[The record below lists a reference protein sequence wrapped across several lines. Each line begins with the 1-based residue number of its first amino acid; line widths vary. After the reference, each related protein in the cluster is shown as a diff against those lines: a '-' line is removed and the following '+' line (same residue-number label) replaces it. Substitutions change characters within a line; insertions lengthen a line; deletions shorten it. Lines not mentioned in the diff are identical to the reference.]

1 MSTLKVNNLEPTSGT
16 VVIINADTKIVS
28 STGKEI
34 DLGGTTNDFSG
45 SLNVTGS
52 ITNKDGNLII
62 ENGNLTLKSGSLECT
77 GSADFDGDVTV
88 TGSFETTGSVTLTGS
103 LDVQGDST
111 FTGDMI
117 ISGCLDIFCYTDKE
131 NPVFW
136 GVDGRTTPDV
146 SGFEVVSINYSTYG
160 DLTAGIAAAAASSN
174 NICYIY
180 DPTVGTYAPYAY
192 AGTNFDGVVTYIS
205 ASGPSIPTGTIVQI
219 GFPFPIPG
227 ATPIYPIGTGS
238 LTPVASFCCDEIILY
253 SDVTI
258 SGGLDV
264 YGPTNLHD
272 GLIITGCIEML
283 CPGDP
288 TTSWYGYS
296 GNTRFSKASS
306 SVYLNYAYLNS
317 SYGDVRIP
325 LSASAAANSGTL
337 QIYNANIGTTQTA
350 PFVKA
355 TWTGQITLVEYV
367 TNTLTNFG
375 TGAPGPVIHMGNQS
389 PNLYP
394 FGADVLMGSG
404 SATLTQTAIFCC
416 DGNTLYGGTTFTGS
430 VTITGSTFTSGSV
443 VITGPTEVSGSLNVT
458 GSITNKDGNLIIE
471 NGNLT
476 LKSGSFTNTGSF
488 NNTGSITNTGSFN
501 NTGSITNTGSFN
513 NTGSITN
520 TGSFNNTGSITN
532 TGSFNNT
539 GSIINA
545 GGFINTGSIV
555 NSGSFT
561 NVGNITVSGSIITSG
576 SIKSNTLILN
586 TILDAPP
593 VYSGSKGEMVFVID
607 SDNYYLY
614 AFLNDTWRSS
624 SFA

>member
-1 MSTLKVNNLEPTSGT
+1 MSTLKVNNIEPAIGSDIRLQGN
-16 VVIINADTKIVS
+16 VVIITPTGTEIEFGDNTNFSGSVAITGSLIVDKGDIILKS
-28 STGKEI
+28 GSLTIG
-34 DLGGTTNDFSG
+34 SG
-45 SLNVTGS
+45 SLNVGV
-52 ITNKDGNLII
+52 N
-62 ENGNLTLKSGSLECT
+62 SGSNSSSYWEIT
-77 GSADFDGDVTV
+77 S
-88 TGSFETTGSVTLTGS
+88 SVTISGS
-103 LDVQGDST
+103 DGGTLDIIGDSNFQGDL
-111 FTGDMI
+111 I
-117 ISGCLDIFCYTDKE
+117 ISGCLDIFCYTDDE

-146 SGFEVVSINYSTYG
+146 SGLEVVSINYNIYG
-160 DLTAGIAAAAASSN
+160 DLTSGIAAAAAASN

-192 AGTNFDGVVTYIS
+192 AGTDFDGVVTYIS
-205 ASGPSIPTGTIVQI
+205 ASGPSIATGTIVQI

-238 LTPVASFCCDEIILY
+238 LTPVASFCCEEITLY

-272 GLIITGCIEML
+272 GLIVTGCIEMY
-283 CPGDP
+283 CPGDVD
-288 TTSWYGYS
+288 TSWYGYS

-306 SVYLNYAYLNS
+306 SVYLNYAFLNS
-317 SYGDVRIP
+317 SYGNVTAS
-325 LSASAAANSGTL
+325 LSASAAANAGTL

-416 DGNTLYGGTTFTGS
+416 DGNVLYGDTTFTGS
-430 VTITGSTFTSGSV
+430 VIITGSTSTSGSV
-443 VITGPTEVSGSLNVT
+443 VITGTTEVT
-458 GSITNKDGNLIIE
+458 GSVNIKGDGKV
-471 NGNLT
+471 NGNFGV
-476 LKSGSFTNTGSF
+476 KSGSFSVSGSVIVSGSITNTGSF
-488 NNTGSITNTGSFN
+488 NNNGSITNTGSFN

-513 NTGSITN
+513 NTGSIT
-520 TGSFNNTGSITN
+520 
-532 TGSFNNT
+532 
-539 GSIINA
+539 NA

-586 TILDAPP
+586 TILDTPP
-593 VYSGSKGEMVFVID
+593 VYSGSKGEIVFVID
-607 SDNYYLY
+607 SDKYYLY
-614 AFLNDTWRSS
+614 AFLNDSWRSS

>member
-1 MSTLKVNNLEPTSGT
+1 MSTLKVNNIEPAIGSDIRLQGN
-16 VVIINADTKIVS
+16 VVIIT
-28 STGKEI
+28 STGTEI
-34 DLGGTTNDFSG
+34 EFGDNTNFSGSVAVTGSLIVDKGNIILKSGSLLIGSG
-45 SLNVTGS
+45 SLNVGT
-52 ITNKDGNLII
+52 T
-62 ENGNLTLKSGSLECT
+62 SGSTSSSYWEIT
-77 GSADFDGDVTV
+77 S
-88 TGSFETTGSVTLTGS
+88 SVTISGS
-103 LDVQGDST
+103 DGGTLDIIGDSN
-111 FTGDMI
+111 FQGDMI
-117 ISGCLDIFCYTDKE
+117 ISGCLDIFCYTDDE

-192 AGTNFDGVVTYIS
+192 AGTDFDGVVTYIS

-238 LTPVASFCCDEIILY
+238 LTPVASFCCDGITLY

-288 TTSWYGYS
+288 ATSWYGYS

-367 TNTLTNFG
+367 TNTLTDFG
-375 TGAPGPVIHMGNQS
+375 TGAPGPVIHMGNQF

-404 SATLTQTAIFCC
+404 SATLTQTATFCC
-416 DGNTLYGGTTFTGS
+416 DGNVLYGDTTFTGS

-501 NTGSITNTGSFN
+501 NTGSI
-513 NTGSITN
+513 
-520 TGSFNNTGSITN
+520 
-532 TGSFNNT
+532 
-539 GSIINA
+539 INA
-545 GGFINTGSIV
+545 LDHLITLVLLQILDHL
-555 NSGSFT
+555 
-561 NVGNITVSGSIITSG
+561 ITVLLQTLDHLLTLVLLQTLDHLITLVLLQ
-576 SIKSNTLILN
+576 TLDHLITLV
-586 TILDAPP
+586 LLLMP
-593 VYSGSKGEMVFVID
+593 VG
-607 SDNYYLY
+607 L
-614 AFLNDTWRSS
+614 
-624 SFA
+624 

>member
-1 MSTLKVNNLEPTSGT
+1 MSTLKVNNIEPAIGSDIRLQGN
-16 VVIINADTKIVS
+16 VVIIT
-28 STGKEI
+28 STGTEI
-34 DLGGTTNDFSG
+34 EFGDNTNFSGSVAVTGSLIVDKGNIILKSGSLLIGSG
-45 SLNVTGS
+45 SLNVGT
-52 ITNKDGNLII
+52 T
-62 ENGNLTLKSGSLECT
+62 SGSTSSSYWEIT
-77 GSADFDGDVTV
+77 S
-88 TGSFETTGSVTLTGS
+88 SVTISGS
-103 LDVQGDST
+103 DGGTLDIIGDSN
-111 FTGDMI
+111 FQGDMI
-117 ISGCLDIFCYTDKE
+117 ISGCLDIFCYTDDE

-192 AGTNFDGVVTYIS
+192 AGTDFDGVVTYIS

-238 LTPVASFCCDEIILY
+238 LTPVASFCCDGITLY

-288 TTSWYGYS
+288 ATSWYGYS

-501 NTGSITNTGSFN
+501 NTGSI
-513 NTGSITN
+513 
-520 TGSFNNTGSITN
+520 
-532 TGSFNNT
+532 
-539 GSIINA
+539 INA

-561 NVGNITVSGSIITSG
+561 NVGNITVSGSLEVSG
-576 SIKSNTLILN
+576 GFALP
-586 TILDAPP
+586 TILE
-593 VYSGSKGEMVFVID
+593 GSPEYTGGEGEMVFSLNADDYFFYV
-607 SDNYYLY
+607 YLNG
-614 AFLNDTWRSS
+614 AWRSG
-624 SFA
+624 FICIKKYNTILKK